1 MKSSGAHV
9 SSAGRFQPARVAVPW
24 YVSSGKGVAGREGEV
39 VAAVAAHVA
48 GTRTASAASA
58 AASVSV
64 GSAFAVPPAATGGS
78 VLPGVKVAVTATA
91 EHASSTRTRR
101 VLVASD
107 AATSGISTAS
117 LAGERARRLRIAF

>member
-1 MKSSGAHV
+1 
-9 SSAGRFQPARVAVPW
+9 VPW
-24 YVSSGKGVAGREGEV
+24 YVSSGKEVAGREGEV

-48 GTRTASAASA
+48 GTRTASA

-78 VLPGVKVAVTATA
+78 VLPGVNVAVTATA

-101 VLVASD
+101 VSVASD
-107 AATSGISTAS
+107 AATSGISTVS
-117 LAGERARRLRIAF
+117 VAGERARRLRIAF